1 MALSTKFTVNQV
13 QIHQG
18 TGYAFVNAYRPGP
31 GIPVTVDGNI
41 YPTIT
46 DPDYGAW
53 VANDGTWVATT
64 PYLVGNAILD
74 PNGNVEVCT
83 TAGTSGATVPTFA
96 TVVGTTTTDGTVTW
110 TMKGRGGTGPTW
122 VASFGYQIDDQ
133 LRDSN
138 KNIQI
143 CIVAGTS
150 AATVPTWNTAQY
162 GATDDG
168 TAVWFNLGPTL
179 SLAYSDGE
187 MTIDM
192 EGTVEAISAD
202 QETAPIASVMTK
214 EAAVVGGTFKQLDL
228 QTLSTGIPHAT
239 FNANQKSTL
248 LPANA
253 QAYNEITVGGLITIP
268 NPTIIVL
275 SPRRLYTAPGSARFY
290 QFILQ
295 KGFAN
300 GKPGLGF
307 SRTKTSMWKVQW
319 EGLAVESQPNG
330 ARVARLIE
338 QT

>member
-1 MALSTKFTVNQV
+1 MPLSTKFSVNQV

-18 TGYAFVNAYRPGP
+18 TGYAFINAYRPGP

-46 DPDYGAW
+46 DPNY
-53 VANDGTWVATT
+53 GTWVAADGTWQAT
-64 PYLVGNAILD
+64 NPYVAGNPILD
-74 PNGNVEVCT
+74 SNGNVEVCT
-83 TAGTSGATVPTFA
+83 TAGTSGAAPPTWP
-96 TVVGTTTTDGTVTW
+96 TVVGQTVTDGTVTW

-122 VASFGYQIDDQ
+122 AASFAYLIDDQ
-133 LRDSN
+133 IRDSN
-138 KNIQI
+138 NNIQM

-179 SLAYSDGE
+179 SLAYSEGE

-192 EGTVEAISAD
+192 EGTVEAIEAD

-214 EAAVVGGTFKQLDL
+214 EAAVVGGTFEQLDL
-228 QTLSTGIPHAT
+228 QTLSAGIPHAT
-239 FNANQKSTL
+239 FNASQKSTL
-248 LPANA
+248 LPTTS
-253 QAYNEITVGGLITIP
+253 QAYNEITVGGLMTIP
-268 NPTIIVL
+268 NPTIVVL
-275 SPRRLYTAPGSARFY
+275 SPRRLYTAPGSVRFY

-295 KGFAN
+295 KGYAN

-307 SRTKTSMWKVQW
+307 SRTKKSSWKVQW
-319 EGLAVESQPNG
+319 SGLAVESQPNG
-330 ARVARLIE
+330 SRVARLIE